1 MTANRDLPLVDG
13 ATRLYAIIG
22 DPIAQVKSPEV
33 MTARFRAARRNA
45 ILVPMHVLAARFDE
59 TVRGLL
65 ALANLDGIVIT
76 VPYKSRI
83 LPFVDRLLPLGERVG
98 AINAMRRDADG
109 TWTGDMFDGRGL
121 MRALREQGVALE
133 GRRVMQLGAGGAG
146 SAVACAFAEAGVAS
160 ITLYDV
166 DEAKARALA
175 ERVAVGYPACAVE
188 VSRPAARDHHILV
201 NATPIGMAPND
212 GMPADLGQ
220 LDPSLLVIDIIIK
233 AEPTPLLK
241 HAQAC
246 GCRTVGGR
254 AMLEGQAEEVVR
266 FFGVGG

>member
-1 MTANRDLPLVDG
+1 MTTAPDLPVVDG
-13 ATRLYAIIG
+13 ATRLYGIIG
-22 DPIAQVKSPEV
+22 DPIEQVKSPEV
-33 MTARFRAARRNA
+33 MTARFRAAGRNA
-45 ILVPMHVLAARFDE
+45 ILVPLHIPVARFDE
-59 TVRGLL
+59 AVRGVM

-83 LPFVDRLLPLGERVG
+83 LPYVDRLLPVGERVG
-98 AINAMRRDADG
+98 AINAMRREADG
-109 TWTGDMFDGRGL
+109 SWTGDMFDGRGL
-121 MRALREQGVALE
+121 VRSLREQGVTLE

-146 SAVACAFAEAGVAS
+146 SAVACAFAEAGAAAV
-160 ITLYDV
+160 TLYDV

-175 ERVAVGYPACAVE
+175 ERVAGGYPACTIELAL
-188 VSRPAARDHHILV
+188 PAARGHDILI
-201 NATPIGMAPND
+201 NATPVGMAPGD
-212 GMPADLGQ
+212 GMPAELGP

-254 AMLEGQAEEVVR
+254 AMLDGQAEEVAR
-266 FFGVGG
+266 FFGV